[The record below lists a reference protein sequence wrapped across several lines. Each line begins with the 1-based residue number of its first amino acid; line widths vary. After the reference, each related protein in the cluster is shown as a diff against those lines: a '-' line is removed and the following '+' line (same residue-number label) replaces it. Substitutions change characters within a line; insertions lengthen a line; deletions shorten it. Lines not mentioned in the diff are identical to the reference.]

1 MGEPNREDPGQAGP
15 QLLSGALIV
24 DGALTPAWTGDLL
37 FDASGILDLG
47 SDLAGRVGSHV
58 PRRDCRGRVLAP
70 GFIDAHTHDDAA
82 LLLDPAMA
90 PKLSQG
96 ITTVVVGNCG
106 ISLPPLCLAPGQAAP
121 PPPLNLLPADYFR
134 YEHFADYRAALEA
147 AQPAV
152 NVLALVGH
160 TSLRAACM
168 AELDRPASPSELA
181 AMCALLDRALSEGAH
196 GLSSG
201 TFYAP
206 AAAAPPEELLALAR
220 VAARHRGSLYATHLR
235 DEMAGVLESIQ
246 EAADTA
252 HAAGI
257 PLLISHHKC
266 AGHRQWGR
274 AIETLA
280 LIERLSRRQDLGLDV
295 YPYLAGS
302 TVLRE
307 DLVDGHTPI
316 RLTWSE
322 PHPERSGQWL
332 ADVASDWGLTEVE
345 ACRRLQPGGACY
357 FQMHGDDVDRILA
370 HPLAIIG
377 SDGLPHDRR
386 PHPRLWG
393 AFPRVLAHYWRER
406 GLLSLER
413 AVHKMSGQSAA
424 RFGLRDRGRLQLGA
438 AADLVLFDPAAV
450 RDEAD
455 YGEPCRPASGIEAV
469 WVNGQLALEGGLGR
483 GRAGRVLQRGQ

>member
-1 MGEPNREDPGQAGP
+1 M
-15 QLLSGALIV
+15 QLLRGALIV
-24 DGALTPAWTGDLL
+24 DGVLSPAWTGDLL
-37 FDASGILDLG
+37 FDASGILEIGPDL
-47 SDLAGRVGSHV
+47 SGRVGSHV
-58 PRRDCRGRVLAP
+58 PRRDCQGLALAP
-70 GFIDAHTHDDAA
+70 GFIDVHTHDDAA

-96 ITTVVVGNCG
+96 VTTVVVGNCG
-106 ISLPPLCLAPGQAAP
+106 ISLVPLRLAPGQAP
-121 PPPLNLLPADYFR
+121 VPPLNLLPAETYR
-134 YEHFADYRAALEA
+134 YARFADYRAALEA

-160 TSLRAACM
+160 TALRAACM
-168 AELDRPASPSELA
+168 PELDRPARPAELA
-181 AMCALLDRALSEGAH
+181 AMCALLDQALAEGAG

-220 VAARHRGSLYATHLR
+220 VAARHSGRIYATHLR
-235 DEMAGVLESIQ
+235 DEMAGVLAAIE

-252 HAAGI
+252 HQAGL
-257 PLLISHHKC
+257 PLQISHHKC

-280 LIERLSRRQDLGLDV
+280 LIERLAQRQDLGLDV

-332 ADVASDWGLTEVE
+332 AEVASEWGVTEVE

-357 FQMHGDDVDRILA
+357 FQMCEDDVDRILA
-370 HPLAIIG
+370 HSLAMIG
-377 SDGLPHDRR
+377 SDGLPHDRQ

-393 AFPRVLAHYWRER
+393 AFPRVLAHYSRER

-413 AVHKMSGQSAA
+413 AVHKMSGQSAQ
-424 RFGLRDRGRLQLGA
+424 RFGLLHERGLLRPGA
-438 AADLVLFDPAAV
+438 AADLLLFDPAAV
-450 RDEAD
+450 QDLAD
-455 YGEPCRPASGIEAV
+455 YGEPCRPARGIEAV
-469 WVNGQLALEGGLGR
+469 WVNGQLALEGGVGR
-483 GRAGRVLQRGQ
+483 ARAGRVLSPCASRAAGASSS